1 MKESTSI
8 AEVCDTGTGV
18 SSVSAQQGYERVVTP
33 EAVPL
38 ELDVAG
44 LGSRGIA
51 IAIDMTI
58 QFCIFLAI
66 TFFLA
71 AVHPGD
77 TVSLVIITVSVPVV
91 FWGYFFFFE
100 GIWHGRT
107 PGKRTQRLRATRA
120 DGQPMSGGQMA
131 VRNLVRIVDFL
142 PLWYAV
148 GCVTMV
154 LTKRSQRLG
163 DLAGGTLVIREP
175 KPFVPKA
182 LDIPPPPPVE
192 VSGGVRVDV
201 TGMTEAH
208 YQLLRSYF
216 ERRSELGAAAR
227 AQLAR
232 QIAVAITPVVR
243 TAQPM
248 MDEQLLEEAA
258 RAYRGRL
265 GG

>member
-1 MKESTSI
+1 
-8 AEVCDTGTGV
+8 V

-58 QFCIFLAI
+58 QFGIFLAI

-142 PLWYAV
+142 PVWYAV

-154 LTKRSQRLG
+154 LTTRSQRLG

-175 KPFVPKA
+175 KSFVPKA

-192 VSGGVRVDV
+192 VAGGSRVDV

-216 ERRSELGAAAR
+216 ERRSELSAAAR
-227 AQLAR
+227 AQLAQ

>member
-1 MKESTSI
+1 
-8 AEVCDTGTGV
+8 V

-51 IAIDMTI
+51 IAIDMLI
-58 QFCIFLAI
+58 QSAIMLAVI
-66 TFFLA
+66 FFLA
-71 AVHPGD
+71 ATHPSD
-77 TVSLVIITVSVPVV
+77 AVTLVILSVSAPVV

-107 PGKRTQRLRATRA
+107 PGKRTQHLRATRA
-120 DGQPMSGGQMA
+120 DGQPMSGGQMT

-142 PLWYAV
+142 PLYYAI
-148 GCVTMV
+148 GCVSIV
-154 LTKRSQRLG
+154 LTQRSQRLG

-216 ERRSELGAAAR
+216 ERRSELSPAAR
-227 AQLAR
+227 AQLAQ
-232 QIAVAITPVVR
+232 QIAATITPVVR

-258 RAYRGRL
+258 RAYRG
-265 GG
+265 GIGA